1 MTTFSTQTYQNEYLA
16 RDSSEVN
23 AIVTVSCSG
32 ATVIP
37 VPQERAEVIIVD
49 VSGSMRHPREKLKAA
64 LAATKAAIDCLP
76 DGTHFGLIAGGS
88 VARRLYP
95 TDGTL
100 VMSTAVTRGEAKT
113 CVASLDAMGGTAIGL
128 WLMEA
133 YHWFAAH
140 PNAIRHALLLTDG
153 RNEGETSDYLT
164 AVLEKCRGAFQCDCR
179 GVGTDWEVAEL
190 RAVSSALL
198 GSVDIVAR
206 PEGLEADF
214 RAVMRTALDRTIG
227 DVKLRVRTPRGAV
240 VSLVQ
245 QVSPS
250 IEDFTHRGT
259 RVDELTVEY
268 PTGAWGNESRDYHLR
283 IDVPPGAPGEEM
295 LAGKVS
301 LVLDGEAQA
310 PSLIRALWT
319 DDVALST
326 RINPLVASYTGQ
338 AELAE
343 AIDQGL
349 EARRAG
355 DDKTATARLGR
366 AAQLATETGN
376 DNTLRLLAKVVEIAD
391 AATGTVRLRRDVEA
405 ADEMALDTRS
415 TKTVRVR
422 PA

>member
-1 MTTFSTQTYQNEYLA
+1 M
-16 RDSSEVN
+16 
-23 AIVTVSCSG
+23 
-32 ATVIP
+32 
-37 VPQERAEVIIVD
+37 RA
-49 VSGSMRHPREKLKAA
+49 
-64 LAATKAAIDCLP
+64 
-76 DGTHFGLIAGGS
+76 
-88 VARRLYP
+88 
-95 TDGTL
+95 
-100 VMSTAVTRGEAKT
+100 
-113 CVASLDAMGGTAIGL
+113 
-128 WLMEA
+128 
-133 YHWFAAH
+133 
-140 PNAIRHALLLTDG
+140 
-153 RNEGETSDYLT
+153 
-164 AVLEKCRGAFQCDCR
+164 
-179 GVGTDWEVAEL
+179 
-190 RAVSSALL
+190 
-198 GSVDIVAR
+198 
-206 PEGLEADF
+206 
-214 RAVMRTALDRTIG
+214 ALDRTIG

-250 IEDFTHRGT
+250 IEDLTRRGT
-259 RVDELTVEY
+259 RVDELTSEY
-268 PTGAWGNESRDYHLR
+268 PTGAWGNESRDYHVR
-283 IDVPPGAPGEEM
+283 IDVSPGAPGDEM
-295 LAGKVS
+295 LAGRVS

-310 PSLIRALWT
+310 PSPIRAVWT